1 MNKKQV
7 QRLLL
12 CAMLC
17 LPLSGFA
24 AAPQPYPIDT
34 VNGTAV
40 YKYTPEKSIG
50 LYRISVRFGVP
61 QDVIIQWNPQLQER
75 GPQLGETLLI
85 PVKQSKKEAAAAAK
99 ERKDKEQPP
108 MPQSEDREQ
117 QLSRITQEPQDT
129 LTAKAEEKEQPLT
142 AAEQPKEAA
151 ADSLTDGTQ
160 PADSTDN
167 YIQAEGNVLRIGL
180 MLPLRADAAERDAND
195 DRFFDFYAGALLAV
209 RRAEAAG
216 QAIEVHVYD
225 TDKGFRKID
234 QCLSDSFLHKAD
246 AIIGPVYPAQAEY
259 MSESVLKDSVL
270 MVVPFANNIPS
281 IATNPFILQFNPTP
295 AIEAEKMA
303 EYITARENEINC
315 VVVEAKEEQ
324 IPQSIQLLHKALEA
338 RNARISRISLHG
350 ILNDSLDTALKDT
363 MENILIFNTEKYGN
377 LQVLLP
383 HVTSAGQGHV
393 LTLLSQYSWQKEN
406 VPMSQIYTSI
416 FSTDSTENETNA
428 YELEWE
434 HYFGYRHTTS
444 YPRYDLLGYDIT
456 SQVISMLQ
464 QLQDIADPVYR
475 EVVMTKTYYG
485 LQSDIQYKRATE
497 TGGYINHG
505 IRIETR

>member
-1 MNKKQV
+1 M
-7 QRLLL
+7 
-12 CAMLC
+12 
-17 LPLSGFA
+17 
-24 AAPQPYPIDT
+24 
-34 VNGTAV
+34 
-40 YKYTPEKSIG
+40 
-50 LYRISVRFGVP
+50 
-61 QDVIIQWNPQLQER
+61 
-75 GPQLGETLLI
+75 
-85 PVKQSKKEAAAAAK
+85 
-99 ERKDKEQPP
+99 
-108 MPQSEDREQ
+108 
-117 QLSRITQEPQDT
+117 
-129 LTAKAEEKEQPLT
+129 
-142 AAEQPKEAA
+142 
-151 ADSLTDGTQ
+151 
-160 PADSTDN
+160 
-167 YIQAEGNVLRIGL
+167 
-180 MLPLRADAAERDAND
+180 
-195 DRFFDFYAGALLAV
+195 
-209 RRAEAAG
+209 
-216 QAIEVHVYD
+216 
-225 TDKGFRKID
+225 
-234 QCLSDSFLHKAD
+234 
-246 AIIGPVYPAQAEY
+246 
-259 MSESVLKDSVL
+259 
-270 MVVPFANNIPS
+270 
-281 IATNPFILQFNPTP
+281 
-295 AIEAEKMA
+295 
-303 EYITARENEINC
+303 
-315 VVVEAKEEQ
+315 VEAKEEQ

-416 FSTDSTENETNA
+416 FSTDSIENETNA

-456 SQVISMLQ
+456 AQVISMLQ